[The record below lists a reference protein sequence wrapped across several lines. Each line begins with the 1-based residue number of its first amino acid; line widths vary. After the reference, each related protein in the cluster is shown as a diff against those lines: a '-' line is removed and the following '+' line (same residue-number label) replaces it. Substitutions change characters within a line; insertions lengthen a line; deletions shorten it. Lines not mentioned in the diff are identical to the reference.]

1 MPTFDTPG
9 PIAVTVELGV
19 GDIRI
24 GATDRADTTVEV
36 RPSDPSKKGDV
47 AAAEQ
52 TQVEYGNGRLSVRG
66 PKGWRLWM
74 PRRGGESIDVRIE
87 VPAGSRVELDA
98 GVATLRGSGTLGA
111 VHGRVGVGEI
121 RLDETGSLDV
131 RSGFGDISVEHAAG
145 KADIS
150 TGSGTLR
157 IGTVDGHAVIKNSNG
172 DTWIGE
178 VSGTARVS
186 AANGDIAIDVARAG
200 VLAKT
205 ANGAVRLGEVATGD
219 AVAQSAAG
227 DLEVGVRDGVA
238 AWLDLHTA
246 FGHVR
251 NDLEASAAPA
261 NGDATVSV
269 HASTSY
275 GDISVHRSSAPEG
288 REAS

>member
-19 GDIRI
+19 GDVRLE
-24 GATDRADTTVEV
+24 ATDRTDTTVEV
-36 RPSDPSKKGDV
+36 RPSNPRKKGDV

-52 TQVEYGNGRLSVRG
+52 TQVEFRNGHLSVRG
-66 PKGWRLWM
+66 PKGWRQWL
-74 PRRGGESIDVRIE
+74 PHRGHESIDVRIE
-87 VPAGSRVELDA
+87 VPAGSRVDLDA
-98 GVATLRGSGTLGA
+98 GVATLRGSGSLGA
-111 VHGRVGVGEI
+111 VHGKVGVGEI
-121 RLDETGSLDV
+121 QLDRTGSLDV
-131 RSGFGDISVEHAAG
+131 RSGFGDIAVEHAAG
-145 KADIS
+145 KADVT
-150 TGSGTLR
+150 TGSGTVR
-157 IGTVDGHAVIKNSNG
+157 VGAIDGHAVIKNSNG

-178 VSGTARVS
+178 ISGTARVS
-186 AANGDIAIDVARAG
+186 AANGDIAIEIARAG

-219 AVAQSAAG
+219 VVAESAAG

-251 NDLEASAAPA
+251 NDLEASGAPA
-261 NGDATVSV
+261 TGDDTVSV
-269 HASTSY
+269 RAGTSY
-275 GDISVHRSSAPEG
+275 GDISIHRSFGSER

>member
-1 MPTFDTPG
+1 MPTFDTPE
-9 PIAVTVELGV
+9 PIAVTLELGV
-19 GDIRI
+19 GDVRI
-24 GATDRADTTVEV
+24 DATDRTDTTVEV
-36 RPSDPSKKGDV
+36 RPSDPSKEGDV

-52 TQVEYGNGRLSVRG
+52 TQVEYRNGQLSVRG
-66 PKGWRLWM
+66 PKGWRQWM
-74 PRRGGESIDVRIE
+74 PRRGGESIDVQIE

-98 GVATLRGSGTLGA
+98 GVATLRGTGSLGA
-111 VHGRVGVGEI
+111 VHGKVGVGEI
-121 RLDETGSLDV
+121 RLDRTGSLDV
-131 RSGFGDISVEHAAG
+131 RSGFGDISVDHVAG
-145 KADIS
+145 KADVS

-157 IGTVDGHAVIKNSNG
+157 IGTIDGHVVLKNSNG

-200 VLAKT
+200 VRAKT
-205 ANGAVRLGEVATGD
+205 ANGAVRLGEVAAGD
-219 AVAQSAAG
+219 AVAQTAAG

-251 NDLEASAAPA
+251 NDLEASGAPA
-261 NGDATVSV
+261 TGDATVSV

-275 GDISVHRSSAPEG
+275 GDISVHRSSASEG
-288 REAS
+288 RGA